1 MAKTN
6 LCKTERIGETNIA
19 NNGMQMTIIEYRGSN
34 DIDIMFEDGMIIR
47 HKQYSS
53 FKRGEIGH
61 PTIKAKGHQPH
72 TWHIGETSITNSG
85 HLMTIIDWHNQNNI
99 SIKFDDDV
107 IIHNKRYSSFKKG
120 SIAHPKDNNNWHYP
134 SHLGE
139 IVTKSNG
146 ESMTITKYTNSKDF
160 EVTFSDGTTV
170 HRKRYTDNKK
180 GFISN
185 PNSYKNQHIG
195 EETIAKNGLHAK
207 IINCENCRS
216 ITVQFEDGTKVI
228 TNYRSFKE
236 GNIKHPNISV
246 ITQKCKNKYIGKTF
260 IAKNGMSYTVV
271 DYKNAGEILIEFED
285 GTQVT
290 TTVSGIY
297 SNNIKN
303 PNYTFKTKRIGETN
317 LSSIGLQMS
326 VYNYRSAMDIDIQ
339 FEDGYIATNRSY
351 TNFKTNSI
359 EHKWPYQMDNILIQK
374 PAYVYNN
381 EGNFYCK
388 CIKCNHED
396 IWNIQEMKE
405 HVCN

>member
-146 ESMTITKYTNSKDF
+146 ESMTITKYS
-160 EVTFSDGTTV
+160 
-170 HRKRYTDNKK
+170 
-180 GFISN
+180 
-185 PNSYKNQHIG
+185 
-195 EETIAKNGLHAK
+195 
-207 IINCENCRS
+207 
-216 ITVQFEDGTKVI
+216 
-228 TNYRSFKE
+228 
-236 GNIKHPNISV
+236 
-246 ITQKCKNKYIGKTF
+246 
-260 IAKNGMSYTVV
+260 
-271 DYKNAGEILIEFED
+271 LI
-285 GTQVT
+285 
-290 TTVSGIY
+290 
-297 SNNIKN
+297 
-303 PNYTFKTKRIGETN
+303 
-317 LSSIGLQMS
+317 
-326 VYNYRSAMDIDIQ
+326 
-339 FEDGYIATNRSY
+339 
-351 TNFKTNSI
+351 
-359 EHKWPYQMDNILIQK
+359 
-374 PAYVYNN
+374 
-381 EGNFYCK
+381 C
-388 CIKCNHED
+388 
-396 IWNIQEMKE
+396 
-405 HVCN
+405 